1 MATFVHGK
9 KFDRTFE
16 TALGPVRVGARVS
29 IDGGHLT
36 LYDFEIFPRKV
47 SRLRI
52 GMHELLEILRWIKQ
66 SAKAE
71 GFTELTVDAERL
83 SGANPERIIKKHRR
97 LT

>member
-1 MATFVHGK
+1 
-9 KFDRTFE
+9 
-16 TALGPVRVGARVS
+16 
-29 IDGGHLT
+29 
-36 LYDFEIFPRKV
+36 
-47 SRLRI
+47 
-52 GMHELLEILRWIKQ
+52 MHELLEILRWIKQ